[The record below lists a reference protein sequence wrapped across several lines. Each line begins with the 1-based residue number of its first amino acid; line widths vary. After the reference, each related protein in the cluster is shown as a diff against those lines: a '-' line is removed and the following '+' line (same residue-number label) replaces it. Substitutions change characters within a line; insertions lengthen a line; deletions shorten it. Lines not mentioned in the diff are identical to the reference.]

1 MATTPMERLPNSR
14 VIVGKER
21 KARGIRR
28 FVPETEQRLRETGL
42 WIYPIES
49 KSILQ
54 LQFDERYPLHFHS
67 HSPGGFLT
75 KVPQH
80 RQLAFN
86 PNSFIIEESA
96 ECAFFHQQR
105 LVAERASALGIP
117 GAQGVIVEIS
127 ALCQLLIKHYDRT
140 GQKLTEDD
148 FSIRSSTRLGTVPFG
163 LDQLL
168 QFANVRWGHDWGND
182 NLCIE
187 SRSLLK
193 GYPKVAAGLIL
204 APQ

>member
-1 MATTPMERLPNSR
+1 MAIL
-14 VIVGKER
+14 GKER
-21 KARGIRR
+21 KARRIKS
-28 FVPETEQRLRETGL
+28 FKTETKQRLGETGF
-42 WIYPIES
+42 WIYPIEA
-49 KSILQ
+49 KSINQ
-54 LQFDERYPLHFHS
+54 LQFGERYPIHFHLNNS
-67 HSPGGFLT
+67 YGGLLREVL
-75 KVPQH
+75 KA
-80 RQLAFN
+80 RDLAVD
-86 PNSFIIEESA
+86 PSSLVIEESA
-96 ECAFFHQQR
+96 NCQFFRQQR
-105 LVAERASALGIP
+105 LVAERASALRIP
-117 GAQGVIVEIS
+117 GVQGVIVEIS

-140 GQKLTEDD
+140 GQKLTGDD
-148 FSIRSSTRLGTVPFG
+148 FSIRSSTRLVTVPFG